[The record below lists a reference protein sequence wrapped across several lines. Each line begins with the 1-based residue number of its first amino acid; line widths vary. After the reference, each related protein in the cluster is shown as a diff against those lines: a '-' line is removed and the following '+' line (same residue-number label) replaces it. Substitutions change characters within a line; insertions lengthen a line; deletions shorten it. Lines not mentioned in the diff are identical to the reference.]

1 MYINKVA
8 TMHKANIT
16 ELRKY
21 LPKYLLAATK
31 GDEIL
36 VTSHGKIIARILPPT
51 DVCLEA
57 KARLRTLRKTCNVKD
72 VVTPVSDKWNA
83 AK

>member
-1 MYINKVA
+1 
-8 TMHKANIT
+8 MHKANIT

-36 VTSHGKIIARILPPT
+36 VTSHGRVIARILPPT
-51 DVCLEA
+51 DVCREA
-57 KARLRTLRKTCNVKD
+57 KEQLRFLRKSCKVKD
-72 VVTPVSDKWNA
+72 VISPIADTWDA